1 MTVCCDSTTNMCLGI
16 NDTLKSIITRF
27 YNKHTRQCNHI
38 LLHFSLCS
46 FFTVSKLILCQWNI
60 QIYMQINVLLIQ
72 LTPVLYIYKLIIDLI
87 FKNVHTPYE
96 NKNLSIKNIFCGNH
110 TPFYQFYSFVFL
122 LKSVNL
128 KVTFL

>member
-1 MTVCCDSTTNMCLGI
+1 
-16 NDTLKSIITRF
+16 
-27 YNKHTRQCNHI
+27 
-38 LLHFSLCS
+38 
-46 FFTVSKLILCQWNI
+46 
-60 QIYMQINVLLIQ
+60 MQINVLLIQ